1 MKSKWFPFLTLVL
14 LSALLQAQDAKQSID
29 QVLDSWH
36 RAAADADFEAY
47 FSNMTSDAVFI
58 GTDATENWQ
67 LIAFKEFS
75 KPYFEQGKAWSFK
88 AVQRNIY
95 IDERGQLAWFDELL
109 DTWMG
114 ICRGSGVVKLED
126 GTWKIAHYVLSAA
139 IPNDD
144 MQQVINIKKEKDSLQ
159 LLELTRHISPPNKE

>member
-1 MKSKWFPFLTLVL
+1 MKSKLLPFLALVL
-14 LSALLQAQDAKQSID
+14 LSALLPAQNAEQSID

-36 RAAADADFEAY
+36 LAAAEANFEAY
-47 FSNMTSDAVFI
+47 FSNMTTDAVFI
-58 GTDATENWQ
+58 GTDATENWE
-67 LIAFKEFS
+67 LMAFREFS
-75 KPYFEQGKAWSFK
+75 KPYFDQGKAWSFK

-95 IDERGQLAWFDELL
+95 IDRGEQLAWFDELL

-114 ICRGSGVVKLED
+114 ICRGSGVLKLED
-126 GTWKIAHYVLSAA
+126 GTWKITHYVLSAA

-159 LLELTRHISPPNKE
+159 LLELTKHKNRPNKE